1 MLFSNQED
9 RKMEHKLPETCISE
23 CPSTENPIL
32 AHSSTPEQPQEC
44 KQKQALVVV
53 DPWSTGNKLCE
64 LIINRGFE
72 LIIIWE
78 EGNIRSPGLRA
89 REVIIHTND
98 SEYGEEKTLN
108 ELERIQIEGRFSISG
123 IIPGSETGVLLAEKL
138 AYRFGT
144 PTNPPKL
151 ALARR
156 NKYLMGEA
164 VRKSGE
170 RAVQQTIATEWNH
183 VKTFLSSFNPD
194 PFKIVV
200 KPNLG
205 AGSDDV
211 FMCNS
216 VEEVKTAF
224 FKINGSIN
232 SLGIKNDGVLIQE
245 FLQGKEYVI
254 DTMSRN
260 GHHKII
266 AMWEYDK
273 RPANGRF
280 NVYFGTKPHA
290 VNGEV
295 QHSLKDY
302 VMSVLDALEVHNG
315 PGHAEVI
322 MTKTGPCLV
331 EIGCRCHGG
340 NASWYNVAREFAGH
354 DQLNAVVDG
363 FTSEENFRKIPD
375 FVSHNMK
382 YGKTVD
388 LVAYEAKEILEVPG
402 IEYVKSLK
410 SFNRINLFKNVGDV
424 LDITVDCNSTPGEI
438 ILIHEDKQQ
447 VERDF
452 EAIHELLKSGF
463 FILKNDE
470 DMNTSFEGS
479 CSSVDEDDNVSQAS
493 SYEE

>member
-1 MLFSNQED
+1 
-9 RKMEHKLPETCISE
+9 
-23 CPSTENPIL
+23 
-32 AHSSTPEQPQEC
+32 
-44 KQKQALVVV
+44 
-53 DPWSTGNKLCE
+53 
-64 LIINRGFE
+64 
-72 LIIIWE
+72 
-78 EGNIRSPGLRA
+78 
-89 REVIIHTND
+89 
-98 SEYGEEKTLN
+98 
-108 ELERIQIEGRFSISG
+108 
-123 IIPGSETGVLLAEKL
+123 
-138 AYRFGT
+138 
-144 PTNPPKL
+144 
-151 ALARR
+151 
-156 NKYLMGEA
+156 MGEA